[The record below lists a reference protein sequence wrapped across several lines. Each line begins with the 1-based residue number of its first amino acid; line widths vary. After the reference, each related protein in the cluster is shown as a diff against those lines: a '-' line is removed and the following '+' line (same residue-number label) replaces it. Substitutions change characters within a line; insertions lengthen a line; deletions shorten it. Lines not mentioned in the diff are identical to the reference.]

1 MNKQEYMEHEGYEL
15 QDEHRK
21 EQVGYVDEDLI
32 PAFHCADCEGNVCK
46 DEVFKKYEDGQVM
59 CLQCAEEKGLIQ

>member
-1 MNKQEYMEHEGYEL
+1 MVYM
-15 QDEHRK
+15 
-21 EQVGYVDEDLI
+21 DEDMI

-46 DEVFKKYEDGQVM
+46 DDYFKKYEDGQVM